1 MSALKPPWVGPPAR
15 GSFRRHSIDTTCH
28 PAAVRCPMIS
38 ELNGPEIT
46 SRIRSKCAIVRLRA
60 VFFEME
66 YSQFACQNQFCS
78 KSFKSATSKEI
89 TEAHGFQ
96 LGHRCPLS

>member
-1 MSALKPPWVGPPAR
+1 MSSLNAPSVGASES
-15 GSFRRHSIDTTCH
+15 GSSRRHSIDTNCH

-46 SRIRSKCAIVRLRA
+46 SRIRSKCAIRSLRA
-60 VFFEME
+60 MVLEME

-89 TEAHGFQ
+89 TEGQGFQ